1 MGTEACMEEES
12 QNVISKY
19 KKKKVRNLYYLIM
32 NFDQQFQTFKK
43 RKNYGKR

>member
-12 QNVISKY
+12 QNVISKL
-19 KKKKVRNLYYLIM
+19 KKKSQKSYLIM